1 MDAYCTTVFRFTP
14 FYDVSMCF
22 FYYCTYYV
30 YITTCSTKVMKL
42 VYSIIRSHEP
52 NYLDFN
58 TDKWSVIFAWYYT
71 IKIYR
76 QKSRKTCF
84 LNKIIINH
92 QCHTDNDRILIWE
105 DIGLSSH
112 NWDVLKNQ
120 STRQEVVYSLH
131 RELKHPHLATVW
143 DRKHCPSVVTSFN
156 TCTWKS

>member
-30 YITTCSTKVMKL
+30 YITSTKVMKL

-105 DIGLSSH
+105 DPIIEMF
-112 NWDVLKNQ
+112 WRIKAQ
-120 STRQEVVYSLH
+120 RQKVVYSLH
-131 RELKHPHLATVW
+131 RELKHPHSATVW
-143 DRKHCPSVVTSFN
+143 DRKHCPSVVTSLN

>member
-14 FYDVSMCF
+14 FYDVSMRF

-120 STRQEVVYSLH
+120 STKTKGSIFTPQRTKASTLG
-131 RELKHPHLATVW
+131 
-143 DRKHCPSVVTSFN
+143 DSVR
-156 TCTWKS
+156 